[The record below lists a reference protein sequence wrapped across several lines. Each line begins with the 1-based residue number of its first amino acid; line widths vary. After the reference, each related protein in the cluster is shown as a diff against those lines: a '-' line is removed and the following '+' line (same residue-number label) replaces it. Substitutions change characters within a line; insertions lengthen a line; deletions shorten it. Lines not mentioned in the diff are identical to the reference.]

1 MNQFITLA
9 RVATPPAIKTANDSK
24 VASFTVEIAAYKAD
38 DPSWTLQVTA
48 WGKLADD
55 AAANIQQ
62 GAYLTFSGRLRLE
75 KGRPPELQLSEFHIV
90 AAPPAPDAAI
100 TLELP
105 GINAITLVGR
115 AGRDPEVRYFESGSS
130 VANLSLA
137 VNRIGRDTPP
147 DWFNLAIWG
156 KQAQVAADYVRKGS
170 LLGITGSLAEERWT
184 DRTSGEE
191 RSKLVVRVNRLD
203 LLGGLAVAAAPAGG
217 DQWPTGPLPQVGV
230 LVSGED
236 IY

>member
-9 RVATPPAIKTANDSK
+9 RVVTPPAIKTTANDSGL
-24 VASFTVEIAAYKAD
+24 ATFTVEIAAYKEG
-38 DPSWTLQVTA
+38 DPSWTLQVAA

-55 AAANIQQ
+55 AAANIQE
-62 GAYLTFSGRLRLE
+62 GAYLTIAGRLRLE
-75 KGRPPELQLSEFHIV
+75 KERPPELQLSEFHVV
-90 AAPPAPDAAI
+90 AAPPAPDAVI

-105 GINAITLVGR
+105 GINAISLVGR
-115 AGRDPEVRYFESGSS
+115 AGRDPEAHYFESGSC

-203 LLGGLAVAAAPAGG
+203 LLSGRRDSEAAP
-217 DQWPTGPLPQVGV
+217 
-230 LVSGED
+230 VSDEEPPF
-236 IY
+236 